1 MPEHRLQAQLDSLE
15 ALLSDPEAPLAPEER
30 ESLQQLATNIKARLI
45 ATEADEMPMEEDPS
59 LVDGVNL
66 MIEQL
71 SARHPTTATTL
82 RSIMQTLA
90 NMGI

>member
-1 MPEHRLQAQLDSLE
+1 MSEHRLQDQLESLE

-30 ESLQQLATNIKARLI
+30 DSLQQLATNIKARMI
-45 ATEADEMPMEEDPS
+45 AMEADELPMEDPS

-66 MIEQL
+66 MVEQL

>member
-1 MPEHRLQAQLDSLE
+1 MSEHLQDQLESLE

-30 ESLQQLATNIKARLI
+30 DSLQQLAINIKARMT
-45 ATEADEMPMEEDPS
+45 AMEADELPMEDPS

-66 MIEQL
+66 MVEQL